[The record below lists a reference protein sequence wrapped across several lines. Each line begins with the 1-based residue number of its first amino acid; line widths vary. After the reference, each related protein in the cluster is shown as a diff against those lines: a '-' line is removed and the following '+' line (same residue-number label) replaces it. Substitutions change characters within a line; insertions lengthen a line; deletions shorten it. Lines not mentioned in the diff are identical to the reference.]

1 VSRMS
6 SRKLTAARSSV
17 IYNFVLMAVK
27 VVVAIFSGSVS
38 VLMEALHSAGDI
50 VASVLAYFGVRVG
63 DTPPDEDHPYGYGK
77 AESLAGLAE
86 GLLLLFAAC
95 YVGYEAIVRFLS
107 PEPIE
112 TGIALWV
119 IGGTAV
125 LNVVMGRYVGGVA
138 KETGSEALAADA
150 AHIWADLITSLGVL
164 VALALVRITGET
176 IFDPLV
182 AIALSLWILFSAGR
196 ILLNVLRTLMD
207 ASLPLGEIEAIEGI
221 LREHPEVK
229 EFHRL
234 RTRKSGSARQ
244 IDGHVLLRDELSL
257 IEAHRI
263 TEEVEDRIRELF
275 PEVSVTLHM
284 EPFQEEKRHQ
294 ERAHGAD

>member
-1 VSRMS
+1 MS
-6 SRKLTAARSSV
+6 SRKLTAARASV
-17 IYNFVLMAVK
+17 IYNIILMVVK
-27 VVVAIFSGSVS
+27 AVVAVLSGSVS

-50 VASVLAYFGVRVG
+50 VASVLAYFGVRVS
-63 DTPPDEDHPYGYGK
+63 DAPPDEDHPYGHGK

-86 GLLLLFAAC
+86 GLLLLLAAG
-95 YVGYEAIVRFLS
+95 YVGYEAVGRLVR

-112 TGIALWV
+112 AGLALWV

-164 VALALVRITGET
+164 VALALVAMTGNSV
-176 IFDPLV
+176 FDPL
-182 AIALSLWILFSAGR
+182 IALGLSLWILFSAAR

-207 ASLPLGEIEAIEGI
+207 ASLPLPEVEAVEHI
-221 LREHPEVK
+221 LRKHPEVK
-229 EFHRL
+229 DFHRL
-234 RTRKSGSARQ
+234 RTRKSGSERQ
-244 IDGHVLLRDELSL
+244 IDGHILLRDELSL

-263 TEEVEDRIRELF
+263 TEEVEDHIRRLF

-294 ERAHGAD
+294 KRSHGAD